1 VIRRWGTAGL
11 ALGLTLLAAGCGGE
25 PSLTGTWIMAENQSR
40 TMTVRDDGSV
50 SAQIGLSCTGAT
62 KDQGDREFRLELDC
76 GMTKY
81 STDGFL
87 SADGKTLTLKDPST
101 GQEAVWNRK

>member
-1 VIRRWGTAGL
+1 MVRRWGPAGL
-11 ALGLTLLAAGCGGE
+11 TLGLALLAAGCGGE

-50 SAQIGLSCTGAT
+50 SANVDVPCTGAT
-62 KDQGDREFRLELDC
+62 KDQGDREYRLELDC
-76 GMTKY
+76 GITKI
-81 STDGFL
+81 SADGVL
-87 SADGKTLTLKDPST
+87 SADGRTLTVKDPST